1 MKHYLIAAGFGLL
14 IGLGCLP
21 GLLRDAGQFCDL
33 GFKICVHRHGAA
45 TLRLILGGLLLMVG
59 RP

>member
-1 MKHYLIAAGFGLL
+1 MKHYLIAAGLGLL

-33 GFKICVHRHGAA
+33 GFKICVHRQGAA
-45 TLRLILGGLLLMVG
+45 NAEE
-59 RP
+59 

>member
-45 TLRLILGGLLLMVG
+45 NELGGLLLMVG